1 MSVQSPAARAHG
13 VFCSPPVR
21 ITGRRVATYRAKK
34 SRVDEAVEGDAL
46 DGVRRPDGR
55 WGPARVLVTQGG
67 TSSTRRRRRR
77 SASSSSRPS
86 LRRGGAIVSARD
98 HRRRPPVKRAYGGRK
113 SASFGAFVGIQC
125 DLSLRKSERR
135 KSSTSKGPRKP
146 SPRPTVGAAAH
157 IPRLGADRGR
167 SGDRALLSRR
177 AHTATPAGARQGRFD
192 KTATPRAGRV
202 YSILKGPQ
210 PCRRSGRRSRASW
223 RC

>member
-1 MSVQSPAARAHG
+1 M
-13 VFCSPPVR
+13 
-21 ITGRRVATYRAKK
+21 
-34 SRVDEAVEGDAL
+34 
-46 DGVRRPDGR
+46 RRPDGR

-67 TSSTRRRRRR
+67 DVVDPATPPPVGVVFIPPVPT
-77 SASSSSRPS
+77 P
-86 LRRGGAIVSARD
+86 RGRHRFCED
-98 HRRRPPVKRAYGGRK
+98 HRRRPPVKRACGGRK
-113 SASFGAFVGIQC
+113 SASYGAFVGIQC